1 LSRYVGPSCRLC
13 RREAI
18 KLFLKGERCYTEKCA
33 IEKRN
38 YPPGVHV
45 DVRGKVLEYGLRLRE
60 KQKVRKIYGLSEKQF
75 KRFFTMAERQKGIT
89 GTNFLVFL
97 ERRLDN
103 MVFRLGFATSR
114 KEARQIVSHKHIMVN
129 GKKVNTPSFIVKEG
143 DEISVKHKDL
153 PSVKNALESVVRR
166 GMPSWIELDKE
177 EMKGVIKLLPTREDI
192 TMPIREQLIV
202 EYYSR

>member
-75 KRFFTMAERQKGIT
+75 RRFFTMAERKKGIT